1 MLIDD
6 VRESV
11 RTDKGNLL
19 WIGLDTR
26 FDLGE
31 DLNYQPVDVGQKE
44 RKLLL
49 GILEEATM
57 YDCSPLDTTLAE
69 QWKDRTIRFVRD
81 CIGPLPPFPVTGL
94 ESKSGVERSLVL
106 LQSSAVTEPV
116 NIIDHFL
123 LDNAL
128 ARPGYRGDRINQAKF
143 TDSTQVVPLPEAKWM
158 VSVSVL
164 IGMPDA
170 GEFIFV
176 DNFGAYFCDSHGQL
190 LTSLIANRKLNARL
204 TMKPDAETTQFLEKA
219 VGAAMA
225 RFNLSVRV
233 LNLMACKNVSSE
245 VRLADEKLQHAR
257 QRRGKEPLAEYR
269 ILTVTLPGN
278 AKRGTDAKTITAH
291 AGEPMPLQTIPGQ
304 YRDYRENGLFGKY
317 KGIFWVPAFIKGSV
331 EAGEIKKGYTVKA
344 VKHQGEAV
352 DGTVT
357 HI

>member
-11 RTDKGNLL
+11 RTAKGNLL

-31 DLNYQPVDVGQKE
+31 ELNYQPVDVGQNE

-57 YDCSPLDTTLAE
+57 YDCSPLDATLAE
-69 QWKDRTIRFVRD
+69 QREGRTIRFVRD
-81 CIGPLPPFPVTGL
+81 CIGPLPPYPMTGL
-94 ESKSGVERSLVL
+94 ESKSGDERSLVL
-106 LQSSAVTEPV
+106 LQSSAVKEPV
-116 NIIDHFL
+116 SVIDHFL
-123 LDNAL
+123 LENAR
-128 ARPGYRGDRINQAKF
+128 ARPGYVGNALNKAKF

-164 IGMPDA
+164 LAMPGE

-176 DNFGAYFCDSHGQL
+176 DNFGAYFCDGHGQL
-190 LTSLIANRKLNARL
+190 LTSLIANRMLNARL
-204 TMKPDAETTQFLEKA
+204 TIKPNAETTAFLEK
-219 VGAAMA
+219 VVSAAMNK
-225 RFNLSVRV
+225 FNLSVRV
-233 LNLMACKNVSSE
+233 LNLMACKNVSSAA
-245 VRLADEKLQHAR
+245 RQPDSKLQRAR

-291 AGEPMPLQTIPGQ
+291 AGEPLPLQTIPGQ

-317 KGIFWVPAFIKGSV
+317 KGIFWVPAHVRGDA

-344 VKHQGEAV
+344 VNHQGERS

-357 HI
+357 HT